1 MTQKS
6 IRFLKALLFLLCLV
20 PLAKLALEIFGV
32 GGMSLGA
39 NPIEE
44 LIHRLGIWGL
54 NFLLITLAVTP
65 LRRLTGKG
73 WLLRFR
79 RMFGLFAFF
88 YVLLHFLTYAGLD
101 QRFDLPVIVEDIVER
116 PFITVGFTAF
126 LLLIPLALTSTNAMM
141 RRLGRR
147 WLEPDRAVF
156 ASLAFEPAWPI
167 EAWNLIPLAAGLAAR
182 SAIDGLS
189 GVTVGLRW
197 PNDLILGDGKV
208 GGLLAESGDGVVI
221 VGCGINVLWETPIS
235 GGAALYDDDPG
246 PAIAA
251 RLAEGWAD
259 RLLDLMA
266 LHPQDSWIQLS
277 HMLIHHG
284 RQVCIARRPRCA
296 ECPLRLECPSAPP

>member
-6 IRFLKALLFLLCLV
+6 IWFLKALLFLLCLV

-39 NPIEE
+39 NPIEA

-101 QRFDLPVIVEDIVER
+101 QRFDPPVIFEDIVER

-147 WLEPDRAVF
+147 WQKLHRLVY
-156 ASLAFEPAWPI
+156 
-167 EAWNLIPLAAGLAAR
+167 LIA
-182 SAIDGLS
+182 
-189 GVTVGLRW
+189 
-197 PNDLILGDGKV
+197 ILGVVHFYWQVKLDTLEALIYAAILA
-208 GGLLAESGDGVVI
+208 LLLGFRLKGRKHDR
-221 VGCGINVLWETPIS
+221 
-235 GGAALYDDDPG
+235 
-246 PAIAA
+246 IAHS
-251 RLAEGWAD
+251 R
-259 RLLDLMA
+259 
-266 LHPQDSWIQLS
+266 
-277 HMLIHHG
+277 
-284 RQVCIARRPRCA
+284 
-296 ECPLRLECPSAPP
+296 